1 MPLRLGQQREQ
12 RMPRDGYRAVGLV
25 ERPRGL
31 KGELK
36 ALPLTDFPERFAVG
50 ARVYIAGRARTIS
63 RVTWQKG
70 RVYFYC
76 EGVDDRESAERLRDE
91 LIEVPDSERPDD
103 AGEFWYID
111 EIEGLRVVEVSGQTL
126 GTVREVLQT
135 GANDVYVVEQ
145 AGHRDVLVPAL
156 RDVIKRIDLAAGEM
170 LVDLPDGLIP
180 GREAGGQA
188 AGNGRD

>member
-1 MPLRLGQQREQ
+1 MPLRLGQHREQ

-50 ARVYIAGRARTIS
+50 ARVYIAGQARTVA

-76 EGVDDRESAERLRDE
+76 HGIDDREAAERLRNE
-91 LIEVPDSERPDD
+91 LIEVPIGERPDD

-111 EIEGLRVVEVSGQTL
+111 EIEGLRVVEVNGNTL
-126 GTVREVLQT
+126 GAVREVLQT

-145 AGHRDVLVPAL
+145 AGRRDVLVPAL
-156 RDVIKRIDLAAGEM
+156 RDVVKRIDLTAGEM

-180 GREAGGQA
+180 GR
-188 AGNGRD
+188 D